1 MARVFLPTVR
11 ASGIAVMYSVDQ
23 AVGFGGA
30 NRRDDVLL
38 VQFFLLIARDS
49 DARGNQGFTPPGQ
62 QTIKTDGVFGPETAA
77 YIKFFQEDT
86 DRRVSVGGV
95 FVADGRIDPL
105 DGKLRGSQRGGLLT
119 MASLNFEYL
128 NRQGTGFHSNISIDP
143 RFPIG
148 LKKSLFIS

>member
-1 MARVFLPTVR
+1 MARVLLPTVR

-23 AVGFGGA
+23 AVGSGGA

-77 YIKFFQEDT
+77 YIKFSRKTQIGAFLSAVGSLPMGGST
-86 DRRVSVGGV
+86 RWTVSFGVRRK
-95 FVADGRIDPL
+95 A
-105 DGKLRGSQRGGLLT
+105 
-119 MASLNFEYL
+119 AC
-128 NRQGTGFHSNISIDP
+128 
-143 RFPIG
+143 
-148 LKKSLFIS
+148 

>member
-62 QTIKTDGVFGPETAA
+62 QTIKTDGVFGPETACV
-77 YIKFFQEDT
+77 YRKLKLG
-86 DRRVSVGGV
+86 RSGGEV
-95 FVADGRIDPL
+95 
-105 DGKLRGSQRGGLLT
+105 
-119 MASLNFEYL
+119 
-128 NRQGTGFHSNISIDP
+128 RQGWRVI
-143 RFPIG
+143 
-148 LKKSLFIS
+148 